1 MCESDEA
8 RMGYMPR
15 TLARYHA
22 HELAVLGSFLG
33 EPDLA
38 IAFRKQ
44 RVIAPDADVY
54 ARVKA
59 SATLAHD
66 DVARHYLLAAENL
79 DAPTL
84 GF

>member
-8 RMGYMPR
+8 R
-15 TLARYHA
+15 TLARYHG
-22 HELAVLGSFLG
+22 HELAVLGSFLV

-44 RVIAPDADVY
+44 RVVAPDADVY
-54 ARVKA
+54 ARVKV

-66 DVARHYLLAAENL
+66 DVARQYLLAAENL
-79 DAPTL
+79 DAQTL

>member
-8 RMGYMPR
+8 R
-15 TLARYHA
+15 TLARYHG
-22 HELAVLGSFLG
+22 HELAVLGSFLV

-44 RVIAPDADVY
+44 RVVAPDADVY
-54 ARVKA
+54 ARVKV

-66 DVARHYLLAAENL
+66 DVARQHLLAAENL
-79 DAPTL
+79 DAQTL